1 VFSACWHD
9 DYAHGTGADQS
20 PTAFLR
26 FSSPPGDPV
35 TGKMRKADMM
45 QLDPITDVRERSTGR
60 GRTGPSKIARADR
73 KRNEPLNMSEGDEAS
88 APPPGAQEPGMDEAT
103 IWLIAVRDRR
113 DREAFV
119 RLFDFYAPRLRAML
133 ARMNCTG
140 AAADDV
146 IQDGMLRVWQKAH
159 QFDPAQASASAWIY
173 RIVRNRH
180 IDIVRRDARPM
191 PEALKVE
198 GPPEPDPGEA
208 IALQA
213 EAARLRAALAD
224 LPPEQRRMVEMAYMG
239 ELSHREISDETGL
252 PLGTVKSRIRL
263 ALERLRHSLKDL
275 RQT

>member
-1 VFSACWHD
+1 
-9 DYAHGTGADQS
+9 
-20 PTAFLR
+20 
-26 FSSPPGDPV
+26 
-35 TGKMRKADMM
+35 
-45 QLDPITDVRERSTGR
+45 
-60 GRTGPSKIARADR
+60 
-73 KRNEPLNMSEGDEAS
+73 
-88 APPPGAQEPGMDEAT
+88 MDEAT

-140 AAADDV
+140 AATDDV

>member
-1 VFSACWHD
+1 
-9 DYAHGTGADQS
+9 
-20 PTAFLR
+20 
-26 FSSPPGDPV
+26 
-35 TGKMRKADMM
+35 
-45 QLDPITDVRERSTGR
+45 
-60 GRTGPSKIARADR
+60 
-73 KRNEPLNMSEGDEAS
+73 
-88 APPPGAQEPGMDEAT
+88 
-103 IWLIAVRDRR
+103 
-113 DREAFV
+113 
-119 RLFDFYAPRLRAML
+119 
-133 ARMNCTG
+133 
-140 AAADDV
+140 
-146 IQDGMLRVWQKAH
+146 
-159 QFDPAQASASAWIY
+159 
-173 RIVRNRH
+173 
-180 IDIVRRDARPM
+180 M